1 MREKVFSGCHHL
13 EKASCQGLRRPF
25 ACSSDQHELAERT
38 ALAEQRGWSTGE
50 ATEKKAN
57 TPAVLRRG
65 AGAIHVSAVR
75 AGSGGARCIASL
87 GVLVLLLERLELIP
101 RLHMCCLLRE
111 GPEGM
116 LTQPQHVLWQG
127 AQY

>member
-1 MREKVFSGCHHL
+1 MRGEVFSGCHHL
-13 EKASCQGLRRPF
+13 DKTSSQGLRRPF

-38 ALAEQRGWSTGE
+38 ALEEQRGWSTGE
-50 ATEKKAN
+50 ATEKKVN

-65 AGAIHVSAVR
+65 AGAIHVSAVQ
-75 AGSGGARCIASL
+75 AGSGGAGCVASL
-87 GVLVLLLERLELIP
+87 RALVLLLERLELIP
-101 RLHMCCLLRE
+101 RLEICCLLRK

-116 LTQPQHVLWQG
+116 LAEPKQMLWQG